1 MRLATFVALGA
12 AVTLAACGNSY
23 GTGGSGCTPTT
34 TKVCA
39 VDKQFIPANLTIMVG
54 TTVTWENGG
63 GLTHSV
69 TSDTGEPFNTDLSPG
84 EMTTHPFNNTG
95 TFGYHCRF
103 HGTASSGMHGTITVN
118 P

>member
-1 MRLATFVALGA
+1 MRRRTMRLATFVALGA

-34 TKVCA
+34 TQVCA

-63 GLTHSV
+63 GVAQLGSR
-69 TSDTGEPFNTDLSPG
+69 DTGGAFENQLSPRG
-84 EMTTHPFNNTG
+84 DG
-95 TFGYHCRF
+95 TPPVEHNR
-103 HGTASSGMHGTITVN
+103 
-118 P
+118 